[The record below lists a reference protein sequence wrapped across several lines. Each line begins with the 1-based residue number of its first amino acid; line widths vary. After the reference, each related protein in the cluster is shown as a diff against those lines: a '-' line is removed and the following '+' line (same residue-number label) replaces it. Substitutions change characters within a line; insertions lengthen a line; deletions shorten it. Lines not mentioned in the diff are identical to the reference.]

1 MVVLETYSKNT
12 YRGDPDGIK
21 TFILDGLDSPRVFYS
36 PRYEGQNKNNPIYDG
51 RATLYWNP
59 SVRTDQ
65 NGEAKVEFYT
75 GDRKTEMEVV
85 VNGITLGSGHTGE
98 GKATIKMDNNR

>member
-1 MVVLETYSKNT
+1 MVVIETYSRNT

-21 TFILDGLDSPRVFYS
+21 TFILDGLDTPRIFYS
-36 PRYEGQNKNNPIYDG
+36 PRYDGPAKESKLYDG

-65 NGEAKVEFYT
+65 NGEATVEFFT
-75 GDRKTEMEVV
+75 GDRKTEMEVI
-85 VNGITLGSGHTGE
+85 VNGIGIRNGNTGE
-98 GKATIKMDNNR
+98 GKAIINMSNKK